1 MRKYF
6 VIGLFLFMGTSN
18 ALPQNN
24 VIQKIDSLKKLL
36 PLLQD
41 SAKVECLNE
50 LGLCYANS
58 VNKHNWDTALIYIKQ
73 AYEEAVRLDYTNGIA
88 GALFNTGTMEMNGH
102 HFLASERNFQK
113 CITYYEKNSYTPGLA
128 WSHFNIGYNL
138 YAQGSFDKAIA
149 EFQTSIPFFQ
159 HSYSEGDGVG
169 ISKSLEFVGVIYT
182 LKGELEKGFE
192 LAQIGISKSLEF
204 LGVIYTLKGELEKGF
219 ELAQKGL
226 AESQR
231 RNDSLG
237 MAFPVMII
245 GDLYQSMGDYTM
257 ALEYYYSSAVL
268 GGNLDIYLSVQ
279 MAAAHNSMYHY
290 DSALYY
296 YQKALVRDPGNRY
309 AHIVLGEIYL
319 QQKKY
324 NEALLIFKKAVL
336 FLKKNNGRKELLR
349 VLPDIAKVYA
359 AQKNYPAAFYYAHEG
374 LALAQT
380 TGARQYIADDL
391 KLLSTI
397 YGAMGLTN
405 NAFYYLKQYISLKD
419 SLLNDQF
426 KAKLFAYK
434 SVAEDEKKKAQ
445 IELLKKEK
453 QINQQQLKFQEQE
466 LQKQS
471 LIKKILIASI
481 LAVLV
486 LSLVIFRNITLRR
499 KNEKLRSERTQ
510 AELQHK
516 TTELEMQALRAQM
529 NPHFIF
535 NCLSSINGFILKNES
550 EPASDYLTKF
560 SRLIRMVLTNS
571 KKTFITLEDELE
583 MLKLYL
589 EMERLRF
596 QYSFDY
602 NISFKNEID
611 PENIFIPPLLLQP
624 FAENAIWHG
633 LMHKQGHGHLEIAL
647 SLEKKI
653 LTCTITD
660 DGIGRNKAAMIK
672 SKSAEKQKS
681 MGLQIT
687 TERLALLNQE
697 IDVPTFFNIED
708 ITNDEGKAAGTR
720 VILKMHYRD
729 MTETIA

>member
-50 LGLCYANS
+50 LGLSYANS
-58 VNKHNWDTALIYIKQ
+58 VNKHNGDTALIYIKQ

-102 HFLASERNFQK
+102 HFLDSERNFRK
-113 CITYYEKNSYTPGLA
+113 CIIYYEKNSYTPGLA

-169 ISKSLEFVGVIYT
+169 ISKSLEF
-182 LKGELEKGFE
+182 
-192 LAQIGISKSLEF
+192 

-237 MAFPVMII
+237 MALSVMII

-419 SLLNDQF
+419 SLLNDQSTAAKISGTGTT
-426 KAKLFAYK
+426 KAIPHQKNSHCQYTGYISIKPCNFPQHYAK
-434 SVAEDEKKKAQ
+434 T
-445 IELLKKEK
+445 KE
-453 QINQQQLKFQEQE
+453 
-466 LQKQS
+466 
-471 LIKKILIASI
+471 
-481 LAVLV
+481 
-486 LSLVIFRNITLRR
+486 R
-499 KNEKLRSERTQ
+499 KTSKRT
-510 AELQHK
+510 
-516 TTELEMQALRAQM
+516 
-529 NPHFIF
+529 NP
-535 NCLSSINGFILKNES
+535 G
-550 EPASDYLTKF
+550 
-560 SRLIRMVLTNS
+560 
-571 KKTFITLEDELE
+571 
-583 MLKLYL
+583 
-589 EMERLRF
+589 
-596 QYSFDY
+596 
-602 NISFKNEID
+602 
-611 PENIFIPPLLLQP
+611 
-624 FAENAIWHG
+624 
-633 LMHKQGHGHLEIAL
+633 
-647 SLEKKI
+647 
-653 LTCTITD
+653 
-660 DGIGRNKAAMIK
+660 
-672 SKSAEKQKS
+672 
-681 MGLQIT
+681 
-687 TERLALLNQE
+687 
-697 IDVPTFFNIED
+697 
-708 ITNDEGKAAGTR
+708 
-720 VILKMHYRD
+720 
-729 MTETIA
+729 